1 MSIKYRFATNLKD
14 IETRKQH
21 LPTRLKRICCPK
33 WVQAAYQCKAQK
45 EQSFSRM
52 AIPLMQKKMFHGFNF
67 FSRKKL
73 VKLYVKLVFASPKF
87 PNFLGSFFS
96 ASSQAD
102 FASFFLLSKESNE
115 TFTNASHHL
124 LVCGIALCS
133 RQLRFNASSRP
144 VQSTLKMFS
153 NSKQRSGKALQT
165 IADKE
170 EMKFEVH

>member
-1 MSIKYRFATNLKD
+1 
-14 IETRKQH
+14 
-21 LPTRLKRICCPK
+21 
-33 WVQAAYQCKAQK
+33 
-45 EQSFSRM
+45 M

-170 EMKFEVH
+170 EMKFEYYFLQLFFAYNMLRKTQKKLSLNQQKLLSVSCCWRGVAD